1 MLNTSS
7 DHPVVFVSPDASR
20 TGAPLTLLQLLGW
33 LKRQT
38 DLRFRILL
46 YQDGPLAPEFAALA
60 PTVTLTEVGVGRS
73 GLVRRIGKLPGCGPL
88 LKWFWFRMITPR
100 MVEQRPGLI
109 YANSVASARLLR
121 QVVPRGVPLVVHVHE
136 LEYAIKAAA
145 GPQGMTTIK
154 SLARRY
160 VAMSRPVRENLVA
173 NHGID
178 PALIELIPSFLPID
192 ESLVAKTDEH
202 RAAMRRGLGIPDD
215 AAVVAGCGA
224 TDWRKGADLFVEM
237 AGLVRATFTGRPAHF
252 LWVGK
257 LLKDDFTSSVLRR
270 VQELGLAGLCH
281 FVGEQARPVELFCGC
296 DLFVLSSREEPMGLV
311 ALEAASVGKPIVC
324 FAQAGGMP
332 DFVANDCGRSVAP
345 MTGEALAQA
354 VVEILSS
361 AELRD
366 SMGRRAFQKVR
377 SDHHIDVIAPRI
389 LEVIKSAGQT
399 T

>member
-1 MLNTSS
+1 M
-7 DHPVVFVSPDASR
+7 A
-20 TGAPLTLLQLLGW
+20 LLRLLEW

-38 DLRFRILL
+38 DLRFRVLL
-46 YQDGPLAPEFAALA
+46 YQDGPLAPEFEALA

-73 GLVRRIGKLPGCGPL
+73 GLVRRIGRLPGVGRL
-88 LKWFWFRMITPR
+88 LKWIWFHVITPR
-100 MVEQRPGLI
+100 VVGQRPGLI
-109 YANSVASARLLR
+109 YANSVASAPLLR
-121 QVVPRGVPLVVHVHE
+121 RVVPQGVPLVVHVHE
-136 LEYAIKAAA
+136 LEYAIQAAA
-145 GPQGMTTIK
+145 GAQGMSTIK

-160 VAMSRPVRENLVA
+160 VAMSRPVRENLVS
-173 NHGID
+173 NHGIN

-192 ESLVAKTDEH
+192 ESLAAKRDEQ
-202 RAAMRRGLGIPDD
+202 REAMRRGLGIPED

-224 TDWRKGADLFVEM
+224 TDWRKGVDLFVEM
-237 AGLVRATFTGRPAHF
+237 AGLVRAKSTGCPAHF

-257 LLKDDFTSSVLRR
+257 LRDDEFTRGVLRQ

-324 FAQAGGMP
+324 FAEAGGMP
-332 DFVANDCGRSVAP
+332 DFVANDCGRSVSP

-361 AELRD
+361 VELRD
-366 SMGRRAFQKVR
+366 SMGRRAF
-377 SDHHIDVIAPRI
+377 
-389 LEVIKSAGQT
+389 
-399 T
+399 

>member
-1 MLNTSS
+1 MGTSS
-7 DHPVVFVSPDASR
+7 DRPVVFVSADASR
-20 TGAPLTLLQLLGW
+20 SGAPLALLRLLGW
-33 LKRQT
+33 LKRRT

-60 PTVTLTEVGVGRS
+60 PTVTLTEVGVGRL
-73 GLVRRIGKLPGCGPL
+73 GLVRRIGKLPGFGPL
-88 LKWFWFRMITPR
+88 LKWIWFQMITPR
-100 MVEQRPGLI
+100 LVEQRPGLI

-121 QVVPRGVPLVVHVHE
+121 QVVPGGVPLVVHVHE
-136 LEYAIKAAA
+136 LEYAIQAAA
-145 GPQGMTTIK
+145 GPGGMIAIK

-160 VAMSRPVRENLVA
+160 VAMSRPVRQNLIA

-192 ESLVAKTDEH
+192 ESLAAKRDDH
-202 RAAMRRGLGIPDD
+202 RGRMRRELGIPDD

-224 TDWRKGADLFVEM
+224 TDWRKGVDLFVEM
-237 AGLVRATFTGRPAHF
+237 AGLVRAKSTGCPAHF

-257 LLKDDFTSSVLRR
+257 CFKDDFTASVLRR
-270 VQELGLAGLCH
+270 VQELELAGLCH

-324 FAQAGGMP
+324 FAQGGGMP
-332 DFVANDCGRSVAP
+332 DFVADDCGRCVSP
-345 MTGEALAQA
+345 MTAEALAEA

-366 SMGRRAFQKVR
+366 SMGRCAFQKVR
-377 SDHHIDVIAPRI
+377 SEHHIDVIAPRI
-389 LEVIKSAGQT
+389 LEVIRSAGQNA
-399 T
+399 